1 MAAGAAT
8 EREAE
13 GEARKTTET
22 SEGAPTHQAEV
33 SETGKLTH

>member
-8 EREAE
+8 ERGAE

-22 SEGAPTHQAEV
+22 SEGTPTCQAEV
-33 SETGKLTH
+33 SETGILTH